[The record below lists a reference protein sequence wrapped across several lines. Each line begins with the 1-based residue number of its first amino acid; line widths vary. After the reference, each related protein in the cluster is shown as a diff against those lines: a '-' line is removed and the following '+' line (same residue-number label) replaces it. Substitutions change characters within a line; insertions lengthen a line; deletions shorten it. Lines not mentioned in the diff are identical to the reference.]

1 MKLQIK
7 ESLQVPCEGIFWVI
21 DNKLVALKDEVNPR
35 DPYQMT
41 DLLHKESWES
51 LKNKYLVNG
60 KEVSYDYFPRGRVET
75 SVILDS
81 NNNLDF
87 YLASVYMDSCINKNT
102 YKDDI
107 EKEFRLYLPKVKVEY
122 CGQLFIDGSHYICY
136 NCKPE

>member
-41 DLLHKESWES
+41 DLLHKESWKS

-87 YLASVYMDSCINKNT
+87 YLASVYMDSCIRKNT

-107 EKEFRLYLPKVKVEY
+107 EKEFRLYLPKVKIEY
-122 CGQLFIDGSHYICY
+122 CGQLFIDGSHYICH